1 MIYLKYDVFFKF
13 VKNGG
18 RNHYKGSCQWNDNS
32 MTIAAHIA
40 LKLSFIDM
48 YIVNKRIIIKL

>member
-1 MIYLKYDVFFKF
+1 MGAEIIPYRIWFFY
-13 VKNGG
+13 
-18 RNHYKGSCQWNDNS
+18 HYKGSCQWNDNS

-48 YIVNKRIIIKL
+48 YNVNKRIIIKL

>member
-1 MIYLKYDVFFKF
+1 MMFFFKF

-40 LKLSFIDM
+40 LNLSFIDM